1 MEAGTS
7 KMLTVQGVE
16 TYYGNIKALKGVDLE
31 VPAGS
36 IVSILGVNGA
46 GKTTLLKTIAGLL
59 KPRSGKIH
67 FLEENITA
75 LKPHQVVKKGI
86 ALVPEGRSILAKMT
100 VLENL
105 EMGAYHRR
113 DDQVKK
119 DLEKEFDRF
128 PWMRE
133 RKDQAGGSLSGGEQQ
148 MLAISRALLAGPQLL
163 LLDEP
168 SLGLAPLVVSDIF
181 RTIKRINK
189 AGTTVLLVEQNVKQA
204 MKISHFAYVLE
215 TGRIV
220 LKGPSQE
227 LMEEAKIKEAFL
239 GQKG

>member
-1 MEAGTS
+1 
-7 KMLTVQGVE
+7 MLTVKGIE

-31 VPAGS
+31 VRAGT

-59 KPRSGKIH
+59 KPRTGTIR
-67 FLEENITA
+67 FLEEDITS
-75 LKPHQVVKKGI
+75 LKAHQVVRKGI
-86 ALVPEGRSILAKMT
+86 ALVPEGRAILAKMT
-100 VLENL
+100 VQENL

-113 DDQVKK
+113 DDRVKE
-119 DLEKEFDRF
+119 DLEKEFNRF
-128 PWMRE
+128 PWLKD
-133 RKDQAGGSLSGGEQQ
+133 RKHQAGGSLSGGEQQ
-148 MLAISRALLAGPQLL
+148 MLAISRALLSGPQLL

-168 SLGLAPLVVSDIF
+168 SLGLAPLVVADIF

-220 LKGPSQE
+220 LKGPSKE
-227 LMEEAKIKEAFL
+227 LMEEPKIKEAFL